1 MIIYLVEDDGN
12 IRNLVLYTLGAS
24 GFEAE
29 AFEEAAP
36 FYAAVKRRPPDL
48 VLLDIMLPGEDG
60 LSILRRLRADKETRA
75 LPVMMLTARD
85 SEYDKVLGL
94 DGGADDY
101 VAKPFGMMELVSR
114 IRALLR
120 RSAPEQQPAEL
131 RLGEVRI
138 LPKKREVWVKDELV
152 ALTLKEFDL
161 LRFLAE
167 APGIVYSR
175 DTLMEK
181 IWGYD
186 YEGESRTVDVHV
198 RSLRQ
203 KLGEAAGV
211 VQTVRGV
218 GYKAVSMP

>member
-1 MIIYLVEDDGN
+1 MLIYLVEDDGN

-36 FYAAVKRRPPDL
+36 FYAAVKRRLPDL

-60 LSILRRLRADKETRA
+60 LSILRRLRAGKETRG
-75 LPVMMLTARD
+75 LPVMMLTARNN
-85 SEYDKVLGL
+85 EYDKVLGL

-120 RSAPEQQPAEL
+120 RSAPEQQAAEL

-138 LPKKREVWVKDELV
+138 LPKKREVWVKDAPV

-161 LRFLAE
+161 LSLLAE
-167 APGIVYSR
+167 TPGIVYSR

-218 GYKAVSMP
+218 GYKAVSTP